1 VSATDAPELV
11 AVGHVTHD
19 LYGEAY
25 VAGGC
30 AYYGARTAHGLGARV
45 GLVSTV
51 GQDFRCDDALGGL
64 ELALRKEGETTLF
77 INTYGADGVRVQRAL
92 AQAPVVTPAQLPSGW
107 ARAPVIFVA
116 PVMGEVDLKAW
127 RAAVAPRVLGIGV
140 QGWIKEATADGA
152 VVPKPW
158 QVEQELLRGVDA
170 ACISEDDHAQQP
182 DLLERLLSAVK
193 VVAFTHGKK
202 GCDVYVEGKL
212 SSRVGIFPTTES
224 DPTGAGDVFSSA
236 FFLSLGRG
244 LSAADAAR
252 AGAAAA
258 SIIVEGRGGETFP
271 RMAEAIARAA
281 LVTAGGAGGALQ

>member
-1 VSATDAPELV
+1 MSASTPPELV

-45 GLVSTV
+45 GLVTTV
-51 GQDFRCDDALGGL
+51 GRDFRCSDALDGL
-64 ELALRKEGETTLF
+64 ELSLEREGETTLF
-77 INTYGADGVRVQRAL
+77 INTYRPDGVRIQRAL
-92 AQAPVVTPAQLPSGW
+92 AQAPPVAPSQLPAGW
-107 ARAPVIFVA
+107 ERAPVIFVA
-116 PVMGEVDLKAW
+116 PVMGEVDLKSW
-127 RAAVAPRVLGIGV
+127 RAAVSPRVLGIGV
-140 QGWIKEATADGA
+140 QGWIKEATSDGS

-170 ACISEDDHAQQP
+170 ACISEDDYAQQP
-182 DLLERLLSAVK
+182 DLLERLLAAVR

-202 GCDVYVEGKL
+202 GCDVYVQGQL
-212 SSRVGIFPTTES
+212 SARVGIFPTSES

-244 LSAADAAR
+244 LSPADAAR

-271 RMAEAIARAA
+271 RMTEAPERAQRVP
-281 LVTAGGAGGALQ
+281 LLG